1 MQVQTVPGGSV
12 ASYPGPLPGAQTQV
26 AVMPQAPQQ
35 PVMVPTQQMPNG
47 QMMYATSATM
57 QTQAAV
63 PQVVPPD
70 PAPLMGI
77 PAPGS
82 TVAGQT
88 DLSAAQ
94 HGIPGIQQIVRK
106 CIQL

>member
-1 MQVQTVPGGSV
+1 MQVQTVPGAPV
-12 ASYPGPLPGAQTQV
+12 ASYPGTLHGAQTQV

-35 PVMVPTQQMPNG
+35 PVVLPTQQMPNG

-57 QTQAAV
+57 PTQAAV

-70 PAPLMGI
+70 AAPLVGI
-77 PAPGS
+77 PTPGGA
-82 TVAGQT
+82 VAGQT

-94 HGIPGIQQIVRK
+94 HGIPGMQQIVRK
-106 CIQL
+106 

>member
-1 MQVQTVPGGSV
+1 MQAQTAPGVPM
-12 ASYPGPLPGAQTQV
+12 AAYPGTLPGAQTQV
-26 AVMPQAPQQ
+26 AAMPQIPQQ
-35 PVMVPTQQMPNG
+35 PVMLPTQQMPNS

-57 QTQAAV
+57 PTQAAV

-77 PAPGS
+77 PAPGNA
-82 TVAGQT
+82 VAGQT

-94 HGIPGIQQIVRK
+94 HGVPGIQQIVRK
-106 CIQL
+106 CKQ

>member
-1 MQVQTVPGGSV
+1 MQVQTVPGAPV
-12 ASYPGPLPGAQTQV
+12 ASYPGTLPGAQTQV

-57 QTQAAV
+57 PTQAAV
-63 PQVVPPD
+63 PQVAPPD
-70 PAPLMGI
+70 PAPLMGM

-82 TVAGQT
+82 AVTGQT

-94 HGIPGIQQIVRK
+94 YGVPGIQQIVRK
-106 CIQL
+106 YNQL